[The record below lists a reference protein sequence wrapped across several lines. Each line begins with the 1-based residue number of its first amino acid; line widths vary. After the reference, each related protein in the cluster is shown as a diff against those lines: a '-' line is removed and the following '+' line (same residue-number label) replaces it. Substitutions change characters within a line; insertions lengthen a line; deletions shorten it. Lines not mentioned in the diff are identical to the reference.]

1 MQGNNLD
8 NLGDIVDQIKND
20 LEQYNYDD
28 VMLSRDFKDVF
39 QNSMSSS
46 GYTVMKYKKYTTII
60 VNSQKQMLY
69 VPNQWFVLG
78 KFAVDLVKE
87 IISYRTITEA
97 TLDQYQDEFVDDKG
111 EILEKKQIYKNLK
124 TTDDDNLKY
133 KFKECIEKYLQD
145 QRQSMEEIE
154 HNVAFIMKFVTDD
167 KWWYG
172 GKGIER
178 TNDFY
183 VSPILGSL
191 NLVNASSSFVATIT
205 YAYAKDDKLYSVLNN
220 ITTNVEEL
228 KDTDDEYQRAAQTVK
243 EYVSETGFVV
253 PSNRFD
259 VEEALK
265 EFREKFAPKV
275 LLEVPDGEL
284 LQKMF
289 YTMGDNT
296 ETLCCWLEHNSACR
310 EYFGSI
316 AGGSAYK
323 FGLFQKKDTGEWLTG
338 SPQKPRI
345 LTEDEALDIAKSIRD
360 ALVKGTEIIKKATLN
375 NLDDFEKMDNELKN
389 AIGEQ
394 FYNLAW
400 FHKYFFMMCPDKLSG
415 FHSND
420 WQNHVLRCLRVKPS
434 GRYYARSAQ
443 IAKVENY
450 AELFYSEFIA
460 IIKEEF
466 GGVRHFVRIGTKD
479 SEKSY
484 IAEWKQRSVVGIGW
498 RSVGS
503 LEEYVAGDG
512 ISKDALTDKMVT
524 EYYPD
529 DKKTASRKA
538 GELAR
543 FFKTSEDTVFVAMDG
558 ERLIAFIDD
567 IGTYF
572 YDASSAM
579 AHMKQGR
586 WHSRFLEDDVLPEKS
601 EGKLTS
607 CYQLTN
613 DENLMFLYEKYY
625 YGEEQENIE
634 LKTDISETEDIEYRN
649 KIRFKAWLF
658 EQVKPEGDS
667 DAGNPYTKG
676 VIKSY
681 VGHILKTPMPDMP
694 DKSLFYT
701 LNSEVVEG
709 TLDSLKDS
717 VESNGPQRSA
727 VKKYLEFIKVTGGEY
742 MSLIFNT
749 ELETKFDERN
759 RIVFGAPGTGKSFG
773 LKKDCKK
780 LMEGTTGYYERVTF
794 HPDYSYSQFVG
805 TYKPVMGTDEKIR
818 YDFVPGPFMR
828 VYVEALKNGRTDN
841 PQPYL
846 LLIEEINRAK
856 VAAVFG
862 DVFQLLDRDDDGV
875 SEYEI
880 QASEDI
886 RKYLAKELND
896 KPENF
901 KKIRIPNNMFIWAT
915 MNSADQG
922 VFPMDTAFKRRWNFE
937 YLGINKNEEEIA
949 GIGKIKLEGR
959 EEPIEWNK
967 LRKAINDKMSS
978 DQFRVNEDKLM
989 GPFFLSKK
997 IIASDE
1003 NGMIIDTDKFIKAF
1017 KSKVIMYLY
1026 EDAVKQGKHK
1036 FFAGC
1041 DSSKYSSVCNAFDE
1055 KGIGIFG
1062 ENFEEQYYEK

>member
-1 MQGNNLD
+1 MPYTTQQALETLNNYMTITDGQKKIIEDTKKRGYVITLNSGEQVVVFVYPLVHKQDNTKNYFDTRDSGAYERGIAWRYAMKNGLKYFCFGINDRVDKYNNYIFSLECNESVIEKISGTKNGARNGPGNQIIIPND
-8 NLGDIVDQIKND
+8 YIPSKKYERIKNKLGIYISVIQKD
-20 LEQYNYDD
+20 SLFEYMEMYDNRPYLSEKMESEEQLE
-28 VMLSRDFKDVF
+28 
-39 QNSMSSS
+39 
-46 GYTVMKYKKYTTII
+46 
-60 VNSQKQMLY
+60 
-69 VPNQWFVLG
+69 
-78 KFAVDLVKE
+78 
-87 IISYRTITEA
+87 
-97 TLDQYQDEFVDDKG
+97 
-111 EILEKKQIYKNLK
+111 
-124 TTDDDNLKY
+124 
-133 KFKECIEKYLQD
+133 
-145 QRQSMEEIE
+145 
-154 HNVAFIMKFVTDD
+154 
-167 KWWYG
+167 
-172 GKGIER
+172 
-178 TNDFY
+178 
-183 VSPILGSL
+183 
-191 NLVNASSSFVATIT
+191 
-205 YAYAKDDKLYSVLNN
+205 
-220 ITTNVEEL
+220 
-228 KDTDDEYQRAAQTVK
+228 DEYHRAAQIINDYITG
-243 EYVSETGFVV
+243 TGFEV
-253 PSNRFD
+253 PNNRD
-259 VEEALK
+259 VENSALD
-265 EFREKFAPKV
+265 EFRERFAPDILKK
-275 LLEVPDGEL
+275 LDDEEILS
-284 LQKMF
+284 KIF
-289 YTMGDNT
+289 YTTGDNT
-296 ETLCCWLEHNSACR
+296 EALCCWLEHNSSCR

-323 FGLFQKKDTGEWLTG
+323 FGLFQKKDSGDWMTG
-338 SPQKPRI
+338 SPQKPHT
-345 LTEDEALDIAKSIRD
+345 LTEEQALKIGKEIRD
-360 ALVKGTEIIKKATLN
+360 ALVNGAEIIAN
-375 NLDDFEKMDNELKN
+375 HSLDSLQEIEKVDDELKN
-389 AIGEQ
+389 VIGEQ

-400 FHKYFFMMCPDKLSG
+400 FHKYFFMICPRKLSG

-420 WQNHVLRCLRVKPS
+420 WQNHVLRCLRITPS
-434 GRYYARSAQ
+434 EKYYARSMQ

-450 AELFYSEFIA
+450 TGLSYSEFFSVIYD
-460 IIKEEF
+460 KF
-466 GGVRHFVRIGTKD
+466 GGVRHFIRIGTKD

-503 LEEYVAGDG
+503 LEAYVAGDG
-512 ISKDALTDKMVT
+512 INKEALTDKMVT
-524 EYYPD
+524 EYYPT

-649 KIRFKAWLF
+649 KIRFKAWMF

-717 VESNGPQRSA
+717 VESNEPQRSA

-1041 DSSKYSSVCNAFDE
+1041 DSSKYSSVCNAFEE

>member
-1 MQGNNLD
+1 MAYTAQHALETLNNYMGITDAHKKVIEDTKERGYVITLKSGEQVVIFVYPLVHKQDNTKNYFDTRDSGAYERGVAWRYAMNNGLKYFCFGINDQVDKYNGYVFSLECNESVIEKISGTKNGARSGPGNQIIIPNDYLPSK
-8 NLGDIVDQIKND
+8 QYERIKNKLGIYISVIQKD
-20 LEQYNYDD
+20 KLFEYIEMYDNRPY
-28 VMLSRDFKDVF
+28 L
-39 QNSMSSS
+39 
-46 GYTVMKYKKYTTII
+46 
-60 VNSQKQMLY
+60 
-69 VPNQWFVLG
+69 
-78 KFAVDLVKE
+78 
-87 IISYRTITEA
+87 
-97 TLDQYQDEFVDDKG
+97 
-111 EILEKKQIYKNLK
+111 LEK
-124 TTDDDNLKY
+124 D
-133 KFKECIEKYLQD
+133 E
-145 QRQSMEEIE
+145 
-154 HNVAFIMKFVTDD
+154 
-167 KWWYG
+167 
-172 GKGIER
+172 
-178 TNDFY
+178 
-183 VSPILGSL
+183 SL
-191 NLVNASSSFVATIT
+191 
-205 YAYAKDDKLYSVLNN
+205 
-220 ITTNVEEL
+220 EL
-228 KDTDDEYQRAAQTVK
+228 PEDEYHRAAKVINDYIAT
-243 EYVSETGFVV
+243 TGFET
-253 PSNRFD
+253 PNNKD
-259 VEEALK
+259 NEAVALN
-265 EFREKFAPKV
+265 EFRERFAPDV
-275 LLEVPDGEL
+275 LEKLTDEEILPKL
-284 LQKMF
+284 F
-289 YTMGDNT
+289 YTTGDNT
-296 ETLCCWLEHNSACR
+296 EALCCWLEHNSLCR

-323 FGLFQKKDTGEWLTG
+323 FGLFQKKDTGEWMTG
-338 SPQKPRI
+338 SPQKPQI
-345 LTEDEALDIAKSIRD
+345 LTEEQALKIGKEIRD
-360 ALVKGTEIIKKATLN
+360 AFVRGAEIIANRTLDS
-375 NLDDFEKMDNELKN
+375 LKDFEMVDDELKTV
-389 AIGEQ
+389 IGEQ

-400 FHKYFFMMCPDKLSG
+400 FHKYFFMLYPDKLSG

-420 WQNHVLRCLRVKPS
+420 WQNHVLRCLRIKPS
-434 GRYYARSAQ
+434 EKYYARSMQ
-443 IAKVENY
+443 IAKVQNY
-450 AELFYSEFIA
+450 VGLSYSELISV
-460 IIKEEF
+460 IYDKF
-466 GGVRHFVRIGTKD
+466 GGIKHFVRIGTKD

-484 IAEWKQRSVVGIGW
+484 ISEWKQRAVVGIGW
-498 RSVGS
+498 RAVGS

-512 ISKDALTDKMVT
+512 ISKETLTDKMVA
-524 EYYPD
+524 EYYQD
-529 DKKTASRKA
+529 DRKTASRKA
-538 GELAR
+538 GELVR
-543 FFKTSEDTVFVAMDG
+543 FYKTNEDSVFVAMDG
-558 ERLIAFIDD
+558 ERLLAFVDG
-567 IGTYF
+567 IGSYF
-572 YDASSAM
+572 YDVSSAM
-579 AHMKQGR
+579 AHMKPGS
-586 WHSRFLEDDVLPEKS
+586 WHTKFLEDDVLPEKS

-607 CYQLTN
+607 CYQFSRE
-613 DENLMFLYEKYY
+613 ENLMFLYEKYY
-625 YGEEQENIE
+625 YGEEQEGIDSE
-634 LKTDISETEDIEYRN
+634 IDILENEDIEQRN
-649 KIRFKAWLF
+649 KIRFKAWMF

-681 VGHILKTPMPDMP
+681 IGHILKTPMPDVS

-709 TLDSLKDS
+709 ALNSLRANP
-717 VESNGPQRSA
+717 EANGPQRSA

-742 MSLIFNT
+742 MSLVFNT

-805 TYKPVMGTDEKIR
+805 TYKPVMGADEKIR

-828 VYVEALKNGRTDN
+828 VYVEALKNGKTDN

-937 YLGINKNEEEIA
+937 YLGINKNEEEISN
-949 GIGKIKLEGR
+949 IGKIKLPGR

-1003 NGMIIDTDKFIKAF
+1003 NGMIIDTDKFIEAF

-1036 FFAGC
+1036 FFSGC
-1041 DSSKYSSVCNAFDE
+1041 DSSKYSSVCDAFVE
-1055 KGIGIFG
+1055 KGIEIFG
-1062 ENFEEQYYEK
+1062 ENFEEQYNEK